1 MSKLFDCT
9 DIKVLHIEPT
19 TVCNAACPQCHRED
33 LSYYDHDIH
42 QSELTVEQC
51 KNLFAS
57 EFIKNLNKMF
67 MCGNFGEP
75 AAGRDTLDIYRYFR
89 QINPTIT
96 LGMNTNGSVRN
107 NQWWEQLAGIFF
119 QNFDYVVFSIDGL
132 EDTNHIYRQGVS
144 WRKLIENAKAFIDAG
159 GTAHW
164 DMLVFEHN
172 QHQVDECKQLAADLG
187 FSWFRAK
194 VSKRFNANTVDWIK
208 PPANYSLPNVT
219 VDGDISCHALN
230 EKSIYVAANG
240 EVLPC
245 CWFGAEAFTLDLYA
259 KQLVSDWKLLK
270 NSWNNAPHRICK
282 STCVNDSVG
291 NSFTK
296 QWKIEE
302 QLK

>member
-1 MSKLFDCT
+1 MSKLFDLPN
-9 DIKVLHIEPT
+9 IKVLHIEPT

-33 LSYYDHDIH
+33 LSYYNHSVH

-51 KNLFAS
+51 KNLFGDK
-57 EFIKNLNKMF
+57 FIKNLNKMF

-75 AAGRDTLDIYRYFR
+75 AAGRETLDIYQHFR
-89 QINPTIT
+89 KINPTIT
-96 LGMNTNGSVRN
+96 FGMNTNGSVRN
-107 NQWWEQLAGIFF
+107 SQWWKQLAGIFC
-119 QNFDYVVFSIDGL
+119 QNLDYVVFSIDGL
-132 EDTNHIYRQGVS
+132 EDTNHIYRQGVA
-144 WRKLIENAKAFIDAG
+144 WNKLIENAKSFINAG

-172 QHQVDECKQLAADLG
+172 QHQVDTCKKLATDLG

-194 VSKRFNANTVDWIK
+194 VSKRFNANTVSWIK
-208 PPANYSLPNVT
+208 PPNNYSLPNVT
-219 VDGDISCHALN
+219 VNGDISCHALN

-240 EVLPC
+240 DILPC
-245 CWFGAEAFTLDLYA
+245 CWFGAEAFTLDTYA
-259 KQLVSDWKLLK
+259 KQLVTDWDLLK
-270 NSWNNAPHRICK
+270 NSWELTPHRICK